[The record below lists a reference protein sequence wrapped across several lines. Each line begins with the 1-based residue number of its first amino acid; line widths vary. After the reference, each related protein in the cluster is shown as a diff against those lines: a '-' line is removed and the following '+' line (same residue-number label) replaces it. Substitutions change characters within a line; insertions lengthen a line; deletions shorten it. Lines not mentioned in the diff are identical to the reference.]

1 MTAMIIEADQEVPQT
16 TLGRDKVT
24 AASSNLI
31 TAVAV
36 IGVGRIMVRT
46 EPRTT
51 QMVVALRTKELV
63 ELVMLKV
70 GVTTMDDKVVVDSL
84 EEQQQAAVM

>member
-1 MTAMIIEADQEVPQT
+1 MTAMTIEADQEVPQT

-63 ELVMLKV
+63 ELVMLKE